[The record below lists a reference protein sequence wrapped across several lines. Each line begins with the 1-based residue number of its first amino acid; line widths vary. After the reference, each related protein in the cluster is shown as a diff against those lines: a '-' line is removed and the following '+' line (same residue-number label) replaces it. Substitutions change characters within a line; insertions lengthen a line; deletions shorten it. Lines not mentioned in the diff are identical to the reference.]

1 MIVPRIYSTQVD
13 VKQGTS
19 WLGLSI
25 ADPVGGLLVA
35 FMILRQGV
43 FLSFS
48 SLMELLDASP
58 DSSIPQQVKLFL
70 EAEERI
76 NVDKVRT
83 FKSGGYTLVVIG
95 VTLTGDRKFD
105 DVLKLQK
112 GIEAKVQE
120 FLEGGV
126 SEVLV
131 TFTRT

>member
-1 MIVPRIYSTQVD
+1 
-13 VKQGTS
+13 
-19 WLGLSI
+19 LSI